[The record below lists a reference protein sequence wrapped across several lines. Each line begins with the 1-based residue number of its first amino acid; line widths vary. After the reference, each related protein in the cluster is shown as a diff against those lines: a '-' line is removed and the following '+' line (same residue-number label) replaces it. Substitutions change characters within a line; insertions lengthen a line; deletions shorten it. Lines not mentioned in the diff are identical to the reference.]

1 MKAAAWMYEGGKEA
15 RRTANQASPRQA
27 RRAMCRQGSMTNQ
40 FEICAAN
47 AKAAELS
54 RCFHLSSQLLCA
66 DIFSSPASSC
76 LSSIDVPKRPPSML
90 MGGGLF
96 LSDAFLKLFRI
107 LGRRPGLSIEAMPM
121 DIKRKYLKRPALS
134 IRQASC
140 CLCLTARPFPPE
152 AWWEFYFPAF

>member
-1 MKAAAWMYEGGKEA
+1 MYEGGVKKHA
-15 RRTANQASPRQA
+15 AQPIKLLPGRRRVLCAGKALW
-27 RRAMCRQGSMTNQ
+27 TNQ

-54 RCFHLSSQLLCA
+54 RCFHLSSQLLRA
-66 DIFSSPASSC
+66 DIFSSPANSC

-134 IRQASC
+134 IRQASR